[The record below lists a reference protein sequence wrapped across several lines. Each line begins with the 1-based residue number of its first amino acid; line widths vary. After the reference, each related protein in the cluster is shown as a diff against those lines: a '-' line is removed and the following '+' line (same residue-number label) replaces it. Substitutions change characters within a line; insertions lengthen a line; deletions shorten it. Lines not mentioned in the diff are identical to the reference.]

1 MRKEDEGGDAYIY
14 RAAAVIGRAQRLEN
28 ARHHQ
33 AAFDA
38 YKHGVGILLAGVQT
52 DNDLARREVVRQ
64 RTGRYLITAEAI
76 FNQFLHPGE
85 SSSQVRREA
94 EKLEPAP
101 SELRWKVSPFGASNV
116 EIEGRHVF
124 DLVLL
129 RTEASFNE
137 HRIQNG
143 ECGIRILFIERV
155 DQCKTVKH
163 VFECIQ
169 CSVLL
174 R

>member
-52 DNDLARREVVRQ
+52 DNDLVRREVVRQ

-76 FNQFLHPGE
+76 FNQFLKGE
-85 SSSQVRREA
+85 SSGQVRREA

-101 SELRWKVSPFGASNV
+101 SEPRWKVSPEP
-116 EIEGRHVF
+116 EIHLGPSDV
-124 DLVLL
+124 
-129 RTEASFNE
+129 
-137 HRIQNG
+137 I
-143 ECGIRILFIERV
+143 ECGV
-155 DQCKTVKH
+155 
-163 VFECIQ
+163 
-169 CSVLL
+169 
-174 R
+174 